1 MLKSHIP
8 KTLSAG
14 ATMAIEKYEVQPLF
28 AEPFFRTSIID
39 AISDEQVEFIQN
51 LTMLQ
56 NKANLISENL
66 YLFEEPE
73 MKSIKDAVQEA
84 LDFYASEVMGLTQ
97 KLYVT
102 QSWSLVNNPNVG
114 MHGHSHSNS
123 LISGS
128 LYFCELPQP
137 VASMIFDRHN
147 SYQLLQLN
155 PEREKQN
162 IYNTPLNI
170 VTPKQGELILFN
182 SGLQHLVETN
192 TSNKPRYSIA
202 FNTFIKGKI
211 GDFRDV
217 SELTL

>member
-1 MLKSHIP
+1 
-8 KTLSAG
+8 
-14 ATMAIEKYEVQPLF
+14 MAIEEYEVQPLF
-28 AEPFFRTSIID
+28 AEPFFRTN
-39 AISDEQVEFIQN
+39 ISKALGDEEVSYIKN
-51 LTMLQ
+51 LKMVP

-66 YLFEEPE
+66 YIFEEPE
-73 MKSIKDAVQEA
+73 LVGLKDAIQEV
-84 LDFYASEVMGLTQ
+84 LDFYASDVMGIKQ

-102 QSWSLVNNPNVG
+102 QSWALANAPNTG

-128 LYFCELPQP
+128 LYYCELPTP
-137 VASMIFDRHN
+137 GSSMIFDRHK
-147 SYQLLQLN
+147 SYQQLQLT
-155 PEREKQN
+155 PEKEKQN

-170 VTPKQGELILFN
+170 VTPKTGEVFLFA
-182 SGLQHLVETN
+182 SGLQHFVEAN
-192 TSNKPRYSIA
+192 TATEPRYSIA